1 MFIFSFKDIPENGSF
16 AGQTIVLPTPSS
28 DEETKIDELPSCGP
42 LTDLEI
48 EAYEKHMKKCGYTL
62 KRPTPPHKK

>member
-1 MFIFSFKDIPENGSF
+1 MFEFQFKDIPENGSF
-16 AGQTIVLPTPSS
+16 AGKTVVLPTPSG
-28 DEETKIDELPSCGP
+28 DEQTKIDELPRGEP

-48 EAYEKHMKKCGYTL
+48 EEYEKHMKKCGYTL

>member
-1 MFIFSFKDIPENGSF
+1 MFEFTFKDIPENGSF
-16 AGQTIVLPTPSS
+16 AGKRIVLPTPSG
-28 DEETKIDELPSCGP
+28 DRQTEIDTLPPCEP
-42 LTDLEI
+42 MTDAEI